1 MPRINKLEAEKAR
14 SSWNLQ
20 TRKVERVLS
29 LATHLSLSF
38 CLMRLLFS
46 TSGQLCNARW
56 RCGAKGQRGRENKK
70 NEKWH
75 LSQAWFPRLLSEKS
89 VTSDTRTRRHHWVI
103 VPNIPVSI
111 RLKAKL
117 PEGMALACCPQPF
130 LSAISLASH
139 LQGAHYCQSEISHKS
154 PSLVAPKS
162 QEAPHHVP
170 LTLPKG
176 LCPVLILFGS
186 HQLLPWC
193 VWRRQGGWAELSRP
207 VPHHRQKGFGSLNCL
222 PLIVADC

>member
-38 CLMRLLFS
+38 CLMRSLFS

-130 LSAISLASH
+130 LSALLVTCRVLIIASLSSAINHQALS
-139 LQGAHYCQSEISHKS
+139 
-154 PSLVAPKS
+154 
-162 QEAPHHVP
+162 
-170 LTLPKG
+170 LPKAKKHLIMCLW
-176 LCPVLILFGS
+176 LCQRGSAQFWFCSGPTDSCRGVCGDGRVGGQSWAVLYHTTGKRVLA
-186 HQLLPWC
+186 L
-193 VWRRQGGWAELSRP
+193 
-207 VPHHRQKGFGSLNCL
+207 
-222 PLIVADC
+222 